1 MGGEERSKPKKP
13 KKKKPRMPKGYDPE
27 NPPPPPDPERWM
39 PKHERSTFKSKSARR
54 KMKDAVNVK
63 GSQGA
68 GQVEYSLE
76 AKLEDRGKLAEEP
89 KNAPPP
95 RPQSS
100 KKGGKKGKRK

>member
-1 MGGEERSKPKKP
+1 
-13 KKKKPRMPKGYDPE
+13 
-27 NPPPPPDPERWM
+27 
-39 PKHERSTFKSKSARR
+39 
-54 KMKDAVNVK
+54 
-63 GSQGA
+63 
-68 GQVEYSLE
+68 VEYSLE